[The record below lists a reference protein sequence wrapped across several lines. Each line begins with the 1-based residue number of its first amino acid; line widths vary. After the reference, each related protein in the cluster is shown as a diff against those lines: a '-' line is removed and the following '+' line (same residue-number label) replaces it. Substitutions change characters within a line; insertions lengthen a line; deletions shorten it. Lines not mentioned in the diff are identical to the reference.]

1 MPATLYSSAEFIEM
15 HGGNPV
21 WVPALNRKV
30 MPDGASLEQMPWGGE
45 QFSPPV
51 NAHARLTIQIARQVE
66 LVQRARGEFTE
77 IRQSAFLAGNGD
89 AAIEMVRQAKAKHDA
104 AYHELED
111 LQRQLRETPEEQ
123 ARLKALA
130 DRREAERRWQDAHAR
145 VQAEVGDILLCN
157 QEERNPPMMEE
168 S

>member
-1 MPATLYSSAEFIEM
+1 MPTTIFSAAEFIQL

-21 WVPALNRKV
+21 WVPQLGRKV
-30 MPDGASLEQMPWGGE
+30 LPDGASLEQMPWGGE

-123 ARLKALA
+123 ARLKDLA
-130 DRREAERRWQDAHAR
+130 DRREAERRWMDDRGR
-145 VQAEVGDILLCN
+145 VQGEVGSIQLCS
-157 QEERNPPMMEE
+157 QEHKPQSEDDR
-168 S
+168 